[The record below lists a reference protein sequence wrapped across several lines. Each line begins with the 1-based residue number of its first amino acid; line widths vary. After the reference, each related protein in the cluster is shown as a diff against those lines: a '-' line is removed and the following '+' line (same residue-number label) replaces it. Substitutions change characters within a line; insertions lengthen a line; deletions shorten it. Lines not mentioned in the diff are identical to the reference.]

1 MLPCKF
7 VGAQNSI
14 LTSTRPYQWYMYQFR
29 DWKIQTTNQR
39 TTTSQK
45 KTHFLDQKFHSIH
58 KKGAQQDIPLDGI
71 IIFNALIFLLK
82 KVAHH
87 N

>member
-1 MLPCKF
+1 MVHVPIQGLK
-7 VGAQNSI
+7 NSNNKPTYNN
-14 LTSTRPYQWYMYQFR
+14 LT
-29 DWKIQTTNQR
+29 
-39 TTTSQK
+39 K